1 MAANGMQFTENQLN
15 AMYQQQMMTQQT
27 YQQWIMALSPAQRV
41 HLQQRMTALMR
52 EVQHQM
58 AQIMQQQQQQ
68 QSSTSRPDAST
79 NNSVSSDGSDLSISY
94 LATLKYHFLKY
105 ILPLLKLGR
114 LDRFKSGLKIDNYL
128 SKRKCVCTIAI
139 IQLLLLEIIARRSTT
154 NTAATTPTT
163 ENNSRKET
171 R

>member
-58 AQIMQQQQQQ
+58 AQIMQQQQQ
-68 QSSTSRPDAST
+68 SSTSRPDAST

-128 SKRKCVCTIAI
+128 TQKLPLKKFYPKENVCV
-139 IQLLLLEIIARRSTT
+139 LLL
-154 NTAATTPTT
+154 
-163 ENNSRKET
+163 
-171 R
+171 